1 MRLISFGVYQMNAN
15 LHRYRHFHYSDF
27 PPHSS
32 CRSFG
37 ENLLALWN
45 FQSGIFPPPTNHNVF
60 NPRRPCNLQKMCNA
74 AAVFFFF
81 CFFIQSRS
89 IWSDCFRIPPL
100 SSQITI
106 CNSHRWRD
114 ANLWWI
120 NYLINHRVC
129 RFCWFLQN
137 KNIYGWRKK
146 VIALFSKIAIYSAKM
161 KGIRFFSRNKNLSLH
176 FFLYQLFW
184 GTIRY
189 VSHND

>member
-1 MRLISFGVYQMNAN
+1 MRICTATVIFIIPISLLI
-15 LHRYRHFHYSDF
+15 RHVVHLGKI
-27 PPHSS
+27 
-32 CRSFG
+32 CLRC
-37 ENLLALWN
+37 
-45 FQSGIFPPPTNHNVF
+45 GISNPEYFRPPPTTTSSIPVARAIF
-60 NPRRPCNLQKMCNA
+60 KKCVMQLL
-74 AAVFFFF
+74 FFFF